1 MGLRFSL
8 PISLPNG
15 LRVTLFMLT
24 QGTAGQLQLCAYSM
38 KEGWKSQRKSLVTSG
53 LVMAADVSLKESY
66 RLSHFVPWPTSLI
79 WISEYGFQCRF
90 EIEKLWQV
98 TT

>member
-1 MGLRFSL
+1 MKFYWGPQKGGLEQKVTHSNKGGEFMKMKRFL
-8 PISLPNG
+8 AISLVLG
-15 LRVTLFMLT
+15 VVL
-24 QGTAGQLQLCAYSM
+24 GTS
-38 KEGWKSQRKSLVTSG
+38 SLGMT
-53 LVMAADVSLKESY
+53 ADVSLKESY